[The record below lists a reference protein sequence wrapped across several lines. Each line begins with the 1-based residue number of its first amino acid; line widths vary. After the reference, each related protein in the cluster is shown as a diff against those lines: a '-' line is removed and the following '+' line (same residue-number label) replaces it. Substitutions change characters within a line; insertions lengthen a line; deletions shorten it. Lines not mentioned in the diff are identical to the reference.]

1 MNFVLVHGGFHGGW
15 CWREVA
21 RLLRGQ
27 GHAVSHPT
35 QTGLGERSHLRSNA
49 LTLDLYIQDLV
60 QHLVYEDLHDVV
72 LVGHSFGG
80 LAISGAAQHQPQRIR
95 ELVYLDA
102 LILQPGQTPFGAL
115 PPEVVVQRRA
125 ACVDL
130 GDMRGF
136 TPPPASGFGIP
147 ADHPL
152 AAWVEARLSHQ
163 PASLYDSPLNISAPI
178 GNGLRCTYIACT
190 DPVLPAV
197 ASSQAWARAQA
208 GWRWHELATGHDAMI
223 TAPDALA
230 ELLMRIAQ
238 GMSQT

>member
-102 LILQPGQTPFGAL
+102 LILPAPIRSCRPWPVHRPGPGR
-115 PPEVVVQRRA
+115 RRA
-125 ACVDL
+125 GA
-130 GDMRGF
+130 
-136 TPPPASGFGIP
+136 
-147 ADHPL
+147 
-152 AAWVEARLSHQ
+152 
-163 PASLYDSPLNISAPI
+163 
-178 GNGLRCTYIACT
+178 
-190 DPVLPAV
+190 
-197 ASSQAWARAQA
+197 
-208 GWRWHELATGHDAMI
+208 
-223 TAPDALA
+223 
-230 ELLMRIAQ
+230 
-238 GMSQT
+238 GMSWPPGMTP